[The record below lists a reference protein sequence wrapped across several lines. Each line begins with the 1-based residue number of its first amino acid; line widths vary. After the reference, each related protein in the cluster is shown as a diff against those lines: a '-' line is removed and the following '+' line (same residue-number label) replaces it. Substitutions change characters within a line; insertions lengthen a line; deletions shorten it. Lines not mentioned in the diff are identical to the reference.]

1 MLPVQASQAYR
12 TYSPYS
18 VNTAIDGF
26 INTTNFSWLGWEVV
40 NETNVGVN
48 FSTLKNRLNA
58 DIDWYYRLTDN
69 AVISPKLPMSGR
81 LLAGNNGQI
90 LNTGIDLSLNWN
102 DKIGQDFNYNIGVN
116 LLSA

>member
-1 MLPVQASQAYR
+1 M
-12 TYSPYS
+12 
-18 VNTAIDGF
+18 
-26 INTTNFSWLGWEVV
+26 

-69 AVISPKLPMSGR
+69 AVISPKLPMSGE

-90 LNTGIDLSLNWN
+90 LEYRVSTSP
-102 DKIGQDFNYNIGVN
+102 
-116 LLSA
+116 